1 MLDALSDL
9 LGEGDGVH
17 LVTIGIIRSAC
28 QILDLCERVFVCY
41 GGRVDTALDFNDAVA
56 AELRRQRAARGLTI
70 DEVARR
76 AGMVRT
82 TVLRYLNGKRAI
94 PIGALYGLSGAL
106 SVEAH
111 RVVAAAEALCAA
123 MPASDG
129 ISAVG
134 ASDSIE
140 PELRPGHVVR
150 ARSRGRASTHD
161 YARIAPTLTARSL
174 AGVGLGGEICP
185 TIWAQS

>member
-1 MLDALSDL
+1 M
-9 LGEGDGVH
+9 
-17 LVTIGIIRSAC
+17 
-28 QILDLCERVFVCY
+28 
-41 GGRVDTALDFNDAVA
+41 DTALDFNDAVA

-111 RVVAAAEALCAA
+111 RVVAAAEASFAA
-123 MPASDG
+123 MSAADG
-129 ISAVG
+129 IPVVG
-134 ASDSIE
+134 ATDSVE
-140 PELRPGHVVR
+140 PMLRPGHIVR
-150 ARSRGRASTHD
+150 LRSQGRASTHD
-161 YARIAPTLTARSL
+161 YARIAPTLTARSPT
-174 AGVGLGGEICP
+174 GVGAGRGDLADHLGIESAPARVAVSGDTRRRVGSHREAP
-185 TIWAQS
+185 SAAQNLIA

>member
-1 MLDALSDL
+1 MDA
-9 LGEGDGVH
+9 
-17 LVTIGIIRSAC
+17 
-28 QILDLCERVFVCY
+28 
-41 GGRVDTALDFNDAVA
+41 ALDFNDAVA

-111 RVVAAAEALCAA
+111 RVVAAAETLCAV
-123 MPASDG
+123 MPASGG
-129 ISAVG
+129 IPAVG
-134 ASDSIE
+134 ASDSVE

-150 ARSRGRASTHD
+150 ARSRGRVSTHD
-161 YARIAPTLTARSL
+161 YARIAPTLAARSAASVGAGSGDLPDHLGAEL
-174 AGVGLGGEICP
+174 APAHMAVSGDTRRRVGPHRGMPGAARNLI
-185 TIWAQS
+185 A

>member
-1 MLDALSDL
+1 MDA
-9 LGEGDGVH
+9 
-17 LVTIGIIRSAC
+17 
-28 QILDLCERVFVCY
+28 
-41 GGRVDTALDFNDAVA
+41 ALDFNDAVA

-111 RVVAAAEALCAA
+111 RVVAAAEASCAA
-123 MPASDG
+123 ASAAEG
-129 ISAVG
+129 LPAVG
-134 ASDSIE
+134 TTDSME
-140 PELRPGHVVR
+140 PKVRPGLLIRVR
-150 ARSRGRASTHD
+150 SQVGTSTRDH
-161 YARIAPTLTARSL
+161 ALIAPTLAARSP
-174 AGVGLGGEICP
+174 AGVGTGRGDIPDHVGLESAPARVAVSGDTMRHLGPHRGAP
-185 TIWAQS
+185 SAAQNLIA